1 MAPCRLPGHLV
12 LKLLEQHIGHR
23 AAAALLEEGLERPLT
38 FREYPR
44 DAGWLLEKRRIINR
58 KLAELAEK

>member
-1 MAPCRLPGHLV
+1 
-12 LKLLEQHIGHR
+12 
-23 AAAALLEEGLERPLT
+23 LEEGLERPLT